1 MPRDTLK
8 MVEEKSGSDR
18 IVEIPHDSKDSKM
31 LSSGD
36 EGTVYIQL
44 DIYGLALVPQPS
56 KFRDDPLNWPV
67 GLKWLV
73 LFQVSFLAMLG
84 PFNSSVANP
93 ALVPLAALFKVP
105 VGSAPLQTTTTIIS
119 VGVAPLFFTPLANI
133 YGRRPIYLIST
144 LVGIVATVGSGA
156 ATTWAGLII
165 GRVFSGI
172 GTGAGMALGAATVND
187 MFFLH
192 EVSTGACIE
201 HLKTQYNRTNVNSKR
216 GAKMGIWTVFLTNGA
231 HVGPIIGGYLA
242 QKAGVRWC
250 YYLPAIVNSVA
261 FVIMFFA
268 LPETLF
274 SRSKENLARHKERT
288 YAQMLFS
295 FSRNALLDRKLHLR
309 DLIRPFEML
318 KYPSVSLTF
327 IYYIVSFSFSSILP
341 AVTVAILFT
350 RIYHF
355 QSGVIGLMLLLIGS
369 MLGEIMSGPFSDWV
383 MHRYAERHGG
393 KRKPEARLPASLGS
407 MLLCP
412 AGIIIYG
419 VCLQR
424 QTHWIGPV
432 MGMAIASF
440 GLQLVTTVSYTYCS
454 DCYKPQSAEVGSLY
468 NFGRQTFAFPMGF
481 YALPFANRIGVQW
494 AWITLA
500 LITTL
505 ASLGIIVLML
515 KGEQWRKKLGEPEF
529 HKDI

>member
-1 MPRDTLK
+1 
-8 MVEEKSGSDR
+8 MVEEKIDSER
-18 IVEIPHDSKDSKM
+18 IVEISRDGEDGRTA
-31 LSSGD
+31 SSG
-36 EGTVYIQL
+36 EENTVYVHL
-44 DIYGLALVPQPS
+44 DMHGLALVPQPS
-56 KFRDDPLNWPV
+56 KFRDDPLNWPIWM
-67 GLKWLV
+67 KWLV
-73 LFQVSFLAMLG
+73 LLQVSFLAMLG
-84 PFNSSVANP
+84 PFNSSVVNP
-93 ALVPLAALFKVP
+93 ALVPLAVLFKVP
-105 VGSAPLQTTTTIIS
+105 LGSAPLQTTTAIIS

-133 YGRRPIYLIST
+133 YGRRPIYLLST
-144 LVGIVATVGSGA
+144 LIGIAATIGSGV
-156 ATTWAGLII
+156 ATTWPGLIV

-192 EVSTGACIE
+192 E
-201 HLKTQYNRTNVNSKR
+201 R
-216 GAKMGIWTVFLTNGA
+216 GTKMGIWTVFLTNGA

-261 FVIMFFA
+261 FVVMFFA

-274 SRSKENLARHKERT
+274 SRSKENLASHKERT
-288 YAQMLFS
+288 YPQMLFN
-295 FSRNALLDRKLHLR
+295 FSRNTLLDRNIHLR
-309 DLIRPFEML
+309 DLVRPFEML
-318 KYPSVSLTF
+318 KYPSVLLTF

-350 RIYHF
+350 NTYHF
-355 QSGVIGLMLLLIGS
+355 QSGAIGLMLGLPLLIGS
-369 MLGEIMSGPFSDWV
+369 MLGEIMSGPFSDWI
-383 MHRYAERHGG
+383 MHRYTKRHGG

-424 QTHWIGPV
+424 KTHWMGPV

-454 DCYKPQSAEVGSLY
+454 DCYKPQSAEIGSLY

-481 YALPFANRIGVQW
+481 YALPFANRIGIQW

-500 LITTL
+500 LITALT
-505 ASLGIIVLML
+505 SLGIVVLIF
-515 KGEQWRKKLGEPEF
+515 KGEQWRKRLGEPQF

>member
-1 MPRDTLK
+1 
-8 MVEEKSGSDR
+8 MVEEKTDSER
-18 IVEIPHDSKDSKM
+18 IVEISRGSKEGKTVWPC
-31 LSSGD
+31 D
-36 EGTVYIQL
+36 ENTAYVQL
-44 DIYGLALVPQPS
+44 DMHGLALVPQPS
-56 KFRDDPLNWPV
+56 NFRDDPLNWPIW
-67 GLKWLV
+67 LKWLV
-73 LFQVSFLAMLG
+73 LLQVSFLAMLG
-84 PFNSSVANP
+84 PFNSSVVNP

-105 VGSAPLQTTTTIIS
+105 VGSAPLQTTTTIILA
-119 VGVAPLFFTPLANI
+119 GVAPLFFAPLSNI
-133 YGRRPIYLIST
+133 YGRRPVYMLST
-144 LVGIVATVGSGA
+144 IVGIVATVGSGV
-156 ATTWAGLII
+156 ATSWAGLII

-192 EVSTGACIE
+192 E
-201 HLKTQYNRTNVNSKR
+201 R
-216 GAKMGIWTVFLTNGA
+216 GTKMGVWTVFLNNGA
-231 HVGPIIGGYLA
+231 HAGPIIGGYLA

-261 FVIMFFA
+261 FVIMLFA

-288 YAQMLFS
+288 YPQMLFS
-295 FSRNALLDRKLHLR
+295 FSRNALLDRRLHIR
-309 DLIRPFEML
+309 DLVRPFEML
-318 KYPSVSLTF
+318 KYPSISLTF
-327 IYYIVSFSFSSILP
+327 IYYIVSFCFSSILP

-350 RIYHF
+350 NIYHF
-355 QSGVIGLMLLLIGS
+355 QSGVIGLMLGLPLLIGS

-383 MHRYAERHGG
+383 VHRYAERHGG
-393 KRKPEARLPASLGS
+393 KRKPEARLIASLGS

-424 QTHWIGPV
+424 RTHWIGPV

-454 DCYKPQSAEVGSLY
+454 DCYKPQSAEIGSLY
-468 NFGRQTFAFPMGF
+468 NFGRQTFAFPIGF

-500 LITTL
+500 LITALT
-505 ASLGIIVLML
+505 SIGIIVLMF
-515 KGEQWRKKLGEPEF
+515 KGEQWRKRLGKPQF
-529 HKDI
+529 HTDI